1 MKAMPWF
8 RFYHEAIDDEKLRLL
23 AFEDRWHFCALLC
36 LKARGLIDD
45 ESPTKRRKICVKM
58 GLDTMELDKVAFR
71 LAEVGLIDAATLQ
84 PLAWDERQFLSDNS
98 SERVKKYREKLK
110 SQGRTTT
117 GYLKFKEAVFSRD
130 GSACVYCG
138 SQEHICLDHIT
149 PVSQNGGDVM
159 ENLATAC
166 KACNSGKAGRTPDQ
180 AGMRFLNQNLEAK
193 WRAYAVTVTV
203 TAQDTDTDTDSDKEG
218 NKYPAA
224 FEAVWQE
231 YPRRPGANKA
241 GTFKAFTARI
251 KANAKL
257 EDMIEGMRRYAAYL
271 EAMGTEPQYI
281 KQPETFFGPA
291 EHYLS
296 DWTPPRSTPRGNRQD
311 QRSAV
316 MAGLEET
323 GEKDARR
330 PSDIDV

>member
-23 AFEDRWHFCALLC
+23 AFEDRWHFVALLC

-45 ESPTKRRKICVKM
+45 EAPTKRRKICVKM
-58 GLDTMELDKVAFR
+58 GLDSMELDKVAFR
-71 LAEVGLIDAATLQ
+71 LAEVGLIDATTLQ
-84 PLAWDERQFLSDNS
+84 PLAWDERQFISDNS
-98 SERVKKYREKLK
+98 TARVQRYRDKLK
-110 SQGRTTT
+110 QKGN
-117 GYLKFKEAVFSRD
+117 
-130 GSACVYCG
+130 
-138 SQEHICLDHIT
+138 
-149 PVSQNGGDVM
+149 VSV
-159 ENLATAC
+159 A
-166 KACNSGKAGRTPDQ
+166 
-180 AGMRFLNQNLEAK
+180 
-193 WRAYAVTVTV
+193 
-203 TAQDTDTDTDSDKEG
+203 AQDTDTDTDSDKEG